1 MDLRDAPVRDVRPL
15 LPSERVALIDR
26 LASLSPADWAAPTEA
41 GHWRVGDVARHLL
54 DDDLGLLSRWR
65 DGDTSGLIPVS
76 GSHQDFVAALDAKN
90 ERWVAAAAGLSRPV
104 VTDLLAWSGGA
115 VDAFLATV
123 DLRAPRP
130 VSWAGGS
137 APAWLDIARE
147 LTERWVHG
155 RHIADAVGAVVDPGS
170 DPDPVRAEVLRTF
183 VWAFPAQ
190 LGPAADGTVVG
201 VGLGDDRWS
210 LRRSGSAWSLE
221 AGWPSGAA
229 ATLALDAE
237 PAWRH
242 LTGLPVPADD
252 VHTTGDPDLVA
263 RLLAVRSIIV

>member
-1 MDLRDAPVRDVRPL
+1 MRDVRPL
-15 LPSERVALIDR
+15 LTSGRAALVDL
-26 LASLSPADWAAPTEA
+26 LASLSSSDWAAPTEA

-54 DDDLGLLSRWR
+54 DDDLGMLSRWR

-90 ERWVAAAAGLSRPV
+90 ERWVSAAAGLSPRV
-104 VTDLLAWSGGA
+104 VTDLLTWSGAA

-123 DLRAPRP
+123 DLRAPRH
-130 VSWAGGS
+130 VSWAGGVV
-137 APAWLDIARE
+137 PAWLDIARE
-147 LTERWVHG
+147 HTERWVHG
-155 RHIADAVGAVVDPGS
+155 RHIADAVGAVVDP
-170 DPDPVRAEVLRTF
+170 DPVRDEVLRTF

-201 VGLGDDRWS
+201 VALGDDGWS
-210 LRRSGSAWSLE
+210 LHRSGSTWSLE
-221 AGWPSGAA
+221 DGWPSASA

-242 LTGLPVPADD
+242 LTGLPVAAGAAR
-252 VHTTGDPDLVA
+252 TTGDPDLVA
-263 RLLAVRSIIV
+263 GLFAVRSIIV